1 MFLKKSIYKQVMES
15 VPIVCVDALIVN
27 EKGEYLLVKR
37 KNNPLKNKFWMIG
50 GRLYKDEHTQKGIK
64 RKIKE
69 EIGLNVSSLKFLGHF
84 EAFFAKTE
92 QNIKGK
98 FHSISFVYLAFIDS
112 KAKICIDKQSSD
124 YKWVKKLPSVF
135 NKYVPWLINNGLMK
149 V

>member
-69 EIGLNVSSLKFLGHF
+69 EIG
-84 EAFFAKTE
+84 
-92 QNIKGK
+92 
-98 FHSISFVYLAFIDS
+98 
-112 KAKICIDKQSSD
+112 
-124 YKWVKKLPSVF
+124 
-135 NKYVPWLINNGLMK
+135 
-149 V
+149 